1 MHAMRD
7 AVFDVPAIH
16 SDIVTRLPQ
25 GAIVTA
31 RNAMSEIQAAEIRF
45 GRGVF
50 WGVQYRPKYG
60 LHGVAAV
67 IRRYG
72 ETLVTEGFFADIA
85 GLDR

>member
-1 MHAMRD
+1 
-7 AVFDVPAIH
+7 
-16 SDIVTRLPQ
+16 
-25 GAIVTA
+25 
-31 RNAMSEIQAAEIRF
+31 MSEIQAAEIRF

-50 WGVQYRPKYG
+50 WGVQYRPEYG